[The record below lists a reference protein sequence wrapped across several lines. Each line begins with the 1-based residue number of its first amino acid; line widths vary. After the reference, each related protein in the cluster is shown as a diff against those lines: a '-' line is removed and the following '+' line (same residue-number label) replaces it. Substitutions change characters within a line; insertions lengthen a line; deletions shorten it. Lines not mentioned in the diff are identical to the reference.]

1 MGRLPFGDFDQTL
14 LGTRVRFNVTSD
26 LQLNSYVQYDTDSRV
41 LGINA
46 RIHWIFSPLG
56 DVFLVFNHNTF
67 NDLNERWTLQNE
79 QILLKVRYNF
89 RL

>member
-1 MGRLPFGDFDQTL
+1 LPYGDFDQTL
-14 LGTRVRFNVTSD
+14 VGMRVRFNVTSD

-46 RIHWIFSPLG
+46 RIHWIFSPFG

-67 NDLNERWTLQNE
+67 NDITDRWSLQNE
-79 QILLKVRYNF
+79 QIILKVRYTF